1 MKRFFNILY
10 FVSLS
15 MLALGQNTQGDSF
28 FFMDAGVNEIIVN
41 TRQEPKIDTV
51 VVIQRDTSVVYEYQ
65 EIANKDDAQSPTTI
79 LVRNTAYEQRL
90 LGVKEYSYGDT
101 QMDEKAL
108 AKFFRDNNRDVYL
121 KYMKNKNIKTAGW
134 SLFGGGLALIFTG
147 GLCHLDYYYD
157 SWYCNYSWCHPD
169 GGYHSYYHSWARGD
183 EAGCALWSIGIASV
197 ITSIP
202 LLCVGYANDDKIV
215 KQFNSTRSGTAI
227 TLGLTSSKNGIGL
240 ALNF

>member
-1 MKRFFNILY
+1 MKRFFNILC

-15 MLALGQNTQGDSF
+15 ILAFGQSTQGDSYSYVSG
-28 FFMDAGVNEIIVN
+28 DVNVITI
-41 TRQEPKIDTV
+41 TPPQAPKIDTV
-51 VVIQRDTSVVYEYQ
+51 VVIQRDTLVQYEEYAGNASQ
-65 EIANKDDAQSPTTI
+65 VPM
-79 LVRNTAYEQRL
+79 LVRHAAYERRMF
-90 LGVKEYSYGDT
+90 GVKKYSYGDT

-108 AKFFRDNNRDVYL
+108 AKFFRDNNRDVYI
-121 KYMKNKNIKTAGW
+121 KYMKNRNLKTAGW

-147 GLCHLDYYYD
+147 GLCHLDYD
-157 SWYCNYSWCHPD
+157 SWYCVDSWCHPY
-169 GGYHSYYHSWARGD
+169 GGYHYYSWGRGD

-215 KQFNSTRSGTAI
+215 KQFNSNRSGTAI
-227 TLGLTSSKNGIGL
+227 TLGLTSGKNGIGL

>member
-15 MLALGQNTQGDSF
+15 MLALGQSTQGDNF
-28 FFMDAGVNEIIVN
+28 FFMDAGVNVINV
-41 TRQEPKIDTV
+41 TSPQAPKIDTV
-51 VVIQRDTSVVYEYQ
+51 VVIQRDTLVQYEEYAGNDSQAPMLVQNSAQ
-65 EIANKDDAQSPTTI
+65 E
-79 LVRNTAYEQRL
+79 RRL
-90 LGVKEYSYGDT
+90 FGMKKYSYGDT

-147 GLCHLDYYYD
+147 GLCHLDYYVHRDY
-157 SWYCNYSWCHPD
+157 N
-169 GGYHSYYHSWARGD
+169 SYYDYYYYYYHDWATGD
-183 EAGCALWSIGIASV
+183 DAGCALWSIGIASV

>member
-15 MLALGQNTQGDSF
+15 MLALGQSTQGDNF
-28 FFMDAGVNEIIVN
+28 FFMDAGVNVVKE
-41 TRQEPKIDTV
+41 TSPQAPKIDTV
-51 VVIQRDTSVVYEYQ
+51 VVIQRDTLVQYEEYAGNASQ
-65 EIANKDDAQSPTTI
+65 VPM
-79 LVRNTAYEQRL
+79 LVRHAAYEQRMF
-90 LGVKEYSYGDT
+90 GVKEYSYGET
-101 QMDEKAL
+101 QMDKKAL
-108 AKFFRDNNRDVYL
+108 AKFFRDNNRDVYI
-121 KYMKNKNIKTAGW
+121 KYMKNRNLKTAGW

-147 GLCHLDYYYD
+147 GLCHLDYYVH
-157 SWYCNYSWCHPD
+157 WNYS
-169 GGYHSYYHSWARGD
+169 SYYDDYYSCYHDWATGD
-183 EAGCALWSIGIASV
+183 DAGCALWSIGIASV

>member
-15 MLALGQNTQGDSF
+15 MLALGQSTQGDSF
-28 FFMDAGVNEIIVN
+28 FFMDAGVNVIHV
-41 TRQEPKIDTV
+41 TSPQAPKIDTV
-51 VVIQRDTSVVYEYQ
+51 VVIQRDTLVQYKEYAGNDSQAPMLVQNSAQ
-65 EIANKDDAQSPTTI
+65 E
-79 LVRNTAYEQRL
+79 RRL
-90 LGVKEYSYGDT
+90 FGMKKYSYGDT

-147 GLCHLDYYYD
+147 GLCHLDYSGHWDYNSYYD
-157 SWYCNYSWCHPD
+157 DYYYC
-169 GGYHSYYHSWARGD
+169 YHDWATGD
-183 EAGCALWSIGIASV
+183 DAGCALWSIGIASV

-227 TLGLTSSKNGIGL
+227 TLGLTSGTNGIGL

>member
-1 MKRFFNILY
+1 MKRFLNILY

-15 MLALGQNTQGDSF
+15 VFALGQSTQGDSF
-28 FFMDAGVNEIIVN
+28 FFMDAGVNVIVEHDRQIKNDTII
-41 TRQEPKIDTV
+41 
-51 VVIQRDTSVVYEYQ
+51 VIQRDTSVVYEQLVDEGNSSQAPMLVQNSAQ
-65 EIANKDDAQSPTTI
+65 E
-79 LVRNTAYEQRL
+79 RRL
-90 LGVKEYSYGDT
+90 FGMKKYSYGDT

-108 AKFFRDNNRDVYL
+108 EIFFRNNNREVYL

-147 GLCHLDYYYD
+147 GLCHLDYYVH
-157 SWYCNYSWCHPD
+157 WNYN
-169 GGYHSYYHSWARGD
+169 SYYDDYYSCYHDWATGD
-183 EAGCALWSIGIASV
+183 DAGCALWSIGIASV

-227 TLGLTSSKNGIGL
+227 TLGLTSSQNGIGL

>member
-15 MLALGQNTQGDSF
+15 MLALGQSTQGDNF
-28 FFMDAGVNEIIVN
+28 FFMDAGVNVINV
-41 TRQEPKIDTV
+41 TSPQAPKIDTV
-51 VVIQRDTSVVYEYQ
+51 VVIQRDTLVQYEEYAGNASQ
-65 EIANKDDAQSPTTI
+65 VPM
-79 LVRNTAYEQRL
+79 LVRHAAYERRMF
-90 LGVKEYSYGDT
+90 GVKEYSYGET

-108 AKFFRDNNRDVYL
+108 AKFFRDNNRDVYI
-121 KYMKNKNIKTAGW
+121 KYMKNRNLKTAGW

-147 GLCHLDYYYD
+147 GLCHLDYDYD
-157 SWYCNYSWCHPD
+157 SWYCTYSWCHPY
-169 GGYHSYYHSWARGD
+169 GGYHYDYYSWATGD
-183 EAGCALWSIGIASV
+183 NVGCALWSIGIASV

-215 KQFNSTRSGTAI
+215 KQFNSAHSGTAI
-227 TLGLTSSKNGIGL
+227 TLGLTSSQNGIGL

>member
-1 MKRFFNILY
+1 MKRFFNTLC

-15 MLALGQNTQGDSF
+15 ILALGQSTQGDSYSYVSG
-28 FFMDAGVNEIIVN
+28 DVNIIKEY
-41 TRQEPKIDTV
+41 TPEKPKVDT
-51 VVIQRDTSVVYEYQ
+51 IITYYKDTSVVYET
-65 EIANKDDAQSPTTI
+65 STI
-79 LVRNTAYEQRL
+79 LPPPTMMLVRHAAYERRMF
-90 LGVKEYSYGDT
+90 GVKKYSYGDT

-108 AKFFRDNNRDVYL
+108 AKFFRDNNREVYL

-147 GLCHLDYYYD
+147 GLCHLDYSGHWDYNSYYD
-157 SWYCNYSWCHPD
+157 DYYYC
-169 GGYHSYYHSWARGD
+169 YHNWATGD
-183 EAGCALWSIGIASV
+183 DAGCALWSIGIASV

-227 TLGLTSSKNGIGL
+227 TLGLTSGKIGIGL